1 MYISF
6 FHVHFLS
13 YGVMGPCLNIWNL
26 AAGTSTRA
34 DRQGLSAIGPY
45 GMVHRGIELARIMR
59 LSHWVRILG
68 IVFRTYA
75 RVEL

>member
-6 FHVHFLS
+6 FMFIFVLWSH
-13 YGVMGPCLNIWNL
+13 GPMPEHLEFGCRYR
-26 AAGTSTRA
+26 S
-34 DRQGLSAIGPY
+34 DRQGSSAIGPY
-45 GMVHRGIELARIMR
+45 GIVHRGIELAQIMR
-59 LSHWVRILG
+59 LSHWVRTLG